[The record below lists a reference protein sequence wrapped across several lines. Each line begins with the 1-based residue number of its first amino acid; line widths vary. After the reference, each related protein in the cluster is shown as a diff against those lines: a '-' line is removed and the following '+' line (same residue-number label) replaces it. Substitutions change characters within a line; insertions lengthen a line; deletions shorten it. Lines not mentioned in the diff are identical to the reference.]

1 MFYFTSLHLSWGE
14 KELLMTGWQQL
25 PRTKARGLHLKRRH
39 TSSVLVQTG
48 ENSRHLMIWLRALS
62 LVPNPHGHVSLSL
75 LYFLVQEPMFQKAL
89 LWEPDVPGQ
98 GQGWS

>member
-1 MFYFTSLHLSWGE
+1 
-14 KELLMTGWQQL
+14 
-25 PRTKARGLHLKRRH
+25 
-39 TSSVLVQTG
+39 
-48 ENSRHLMIWLRALS
+48 MIWLRALS

-89 LWEPDVPGQ
+89 LWELDVPGQ